1 MSNQVQAYAALRA
14 VTTSVAA
21 AVIGSVALAT
31 GASASTT
38 GQPNPNPCPTQT
50 VQPVTTGY
58 GVQPMCPTPAP
69 TPTVTPTQPVIPT
82 PTPTPRPR
90 LRPESFRLV
99 INNNFSSVSAFGP
112 VRGFGTDVTV
122 TPILDHFLLPNN
134 ANRVN
139 VFHAPLPFPRTAPA
153 RGRFIFVPARSLGLR
168 RRDWPQLRGYRSR
181 QLQPGRVG
189 ALPASAERRLL
200 APSARSC
207 TAPVTGQ
214 LFQVRLVLFSPRR
227 TAWVSLAP
235 DHDLT

>member
-1 MSNQVQAYAALRA
+1 MSIKSKVQLWA
-14 VTTSVAA
+14 VTTLSAA

-38 GQPNPNPCPTQT
+38 GQPNPNPCPTRT

-99 INNNFSSVSAFGP
+99 INNNFSFVSAFGP
-112 VRGFGTDVTV
+112 VRGFGSDVTV

-139 VFHAPLPFPRTAPA
+139 VFHAPLPFPRTN
-153 RGRFIFVPARSLGLR
+153 
-168 RRDWPQLRGYRSR
+168 LRGCSVFAFQRGVWVFAGGT
-181 QLQPGRVG
+181 GRNFG
-189 ALPASAERRLL
+189 ATGHGNYNLVVSARFPRLRNGVCSLRLL
-200 APSARSC
+200 APGTNPLTNNNPRVQPVSFNLTANGLGVAR
-207 TAPVTGQ
+207 A
-214 LFQVRLVLFSPRR
+214 
-227 TAWVSLAP
+227 
-235 DHDLT
+235 